1 MRLFFMICLQT
12 ALVTAFAPVAS
23 DGELVDGVPA
33 GSLAAPAEAANPVL
47 IDVSAGPTPTPEP
60 PDTPTPKPTSAP
72 KAATPKPTTKP
83 APTDAPS
90 PSSEPV
96 VAVEEAP
103 TPTPEPA
110 ETPTPT
116 PRPSATPTSPPSSG
130 GGTTYSRSQVIAGIR
145 AAWGAD
151 DDEAVDVAGCE
162 SGFNTRAAN
171 GQFLGL
177 WQFRIETWR
186 SYGGSGDPRDHSPEE
201 QTRVAYN
208 LYRSRGWAPWPGCA
222 P

>member
-12 ALVTAFAPVAS
+12 ALVTVLAPVAS
-23 DGELVDGVPA
+23 DGELADQRLA

-47 IDVSAGPTPTPEP
+47 IDVAPDPTATPVPQDTPSPKPTATPRP
-60 PDTPTPKPTSAP
+60 PTPKPTAKPAAP
-72 KAATPKPTTKP
+72 APAPTLQPVAAAATPVPTP
-83 APTDAPS
+83 APTPS
-90 PSSEPV
+90 PTPS
-96 VAVEEAP
+96 P
-103 TPTPEPA
+103 T
-110 ETPTPT
+110 
-116 PRPSATPTSPPSSG
+116 ATPTSEPSSG

-151 DDEAVDVAGCE
+151 DDEAVQVAACE
-162 SGFNTRAAN
+162 SGYNTRATN

-186 SYGGSGDPRDHSPEE
+186 TYGGSGDPRDHSPEE

-208 LYRSRGWAPWPGCA
+208 LYRARGWAPWPGCA